1 MQSCSSPL
9 WRKMRS
15 HWPIW
20 RVEPPPVERPLPEY
34 ARHRSRAALRGVDR
48 SVDSQ
53 HFVVVVRCLGAVEES
68 TGWSSL
74 PTALPPS
81 RLRSPRC
88 YIQVSPGNCRKFWT
102 DETISDRPNGLEV
115 QRLPAITQDL
125 LDLVQRAQHRHHL
138 ADLRSEPRRAAVV
151 HPPEQQDRV
160 HRFARLVAVTV
171 AAEVGHADDDLS
183 ASRPKRDVAWA
194 LILERVARPL
204 SQAAGLA
211 PVLRVAERGLHRF
224 GQQERGQVVGQFADG
239 TLPRLEVLGRAD
251 DARVAAFG
259 LDLLLDVSDFGP
271 DLGESIARLLRSIL

>member
-102 DETISDRPNGLEV
+102 DDTIYIEGPEIRAGVNGGE
-115 QRLPAITQDL
+115 
-125 LDLVQRAQHRHHL
+125 H
-138 ADLRSEPRRAAVV
+138 
-151 HPPEQQDRV
+151 
-160 HRFARLVAVTV
+160 
-171 AAEVGHADDDLS
+171 
-183 ASRPKRDVAWA
+183 
-194 LILERVARPL
+194 
-204 SQAAGLA
+204 
-211 PVLRVAERGLHRF
+211 
-224 GQQERGQVVGQFADG
+224 G
-239 TLPRLEVLGRAD
+239 TGRALRRE
-251 DARVAAFG
+251 DA
-259 LDLLLDVSDFGP
+259 
-271 DLGESIARLLRSIL
+271 ARTR

>member
-102 DETISDRPNGLEV
+102 DETIDWWRGKCCSRHLGARWLPSFRCLRP
-115 QRLPAITQDL
+115 R
-125 LDLVQRAQHRHHL
+125 
-138 ADLRSEPRRAAVV
+138 
-151 HPPEQQDRV
+151 
-160 HRFARLVAVTV
+160 
-171 AAEVGHADDDLS
+171 LS
-183 ASRPKRDVAWA
+183 AGDSMGNLANCRENTRCIARSLVSGVNHSRRSRPATAGWNRHESASKLSAPTAIQGGDA
-194 LILERVARPL
+194 L
-204 SQAAGLA
+204 
-211 PVLRVAERGLHRF
+211 
-224 GQQERGQVVGQFADG
+224 ADG
-239 TLPRLEVLGRAD
+239 T
-251 DARVAAFG
+251 
-259 LDLLLDVSDFGP
+259 
-271 DLGESIARLLRSIL
+271 RSR